1 MDSDAKASLLSRLG
15 SGSSSEPQ
23 AEESPKEPSEGEA
36 RRPTAKPGIK
46 TNMVAR
52 EVPLAV
58 TRVRAGKT
66 AGEGEL
72 FTDEASSVLVHETG
86 GVIQFSGTVARGQL
100 LLLANV
106 ESKREAVAQVK
117 RIYSQKSRWVELE
130 FAEPA
135 RRFWGMEFSAA
146 AALLPKAAEDAE
158 AAARILSEAGPDDPA
173 EPPALPTTD
182 EVEAFKQEV
191 KMLRGEPQPSRKP
204 LPATPPPEK
213 DFVPADFTAAELAD
227 LPKPS
232 LDFPA
237 IPLPKTKG
245 LFRAKGK
252 LAPGAKLRLAALVAA
267 LAATVAGGAW
277 FKNWGPW
284 SSAARKGSN
293 NAPAVGANV
302 TTSPTARREAPREA
316 SKFNTPN
323 ARNEASAV
331 SPSTGTKIDE
341 SPAQPVVSS
350 GSKSTARASV
360 KRTSPAALASAKAGV
375 RSSAESGSTPIEAT
389 AADGVV
395 VPPKLIKSVKAVA
408 SLEDVRDFETGNVVI
423 DAVVGTQ
430 GEVHL
435 ITVISGPPS
444 LRGPAVEAVRQY
456 RYEPATRNG
465 QPVPEHV
472 HITVRFRFES

>member
-1 MDSDAKASLLSRLG
+1 VDSDAKASLLARLG

-23 AEESPKEPSEGEA
+23 AEESLKEPSESEA
-36 RRPTAKPGIK
+36 RRSCAPGIK

-86 GVIQFSGTVARGQL
+86 GVIQFSGAVVRGQL

-146 AALLPKAAEDAE
+146 AALLPKAAEDAA
-158 AAARILSEAGPDDPA
+158 AAARILSEAGTDDA

-191 KMLRGEPQPSRKP
+191 KMLRGEPQASGKP
-204 LPATPPPEK
+204 LPPPPPLEK

-232 LDFPA
+232 LDFGA
-237 IPLPKTKG
+237 MPLPKTKG

-252 LAPGAKLRLAALVAA
+252 LAPGAKLRLAALVTA
-267 LAATVAGGAW
+267 LVVTVVGGAW
-277 FKNWGPW
+277 FKHWGPW
-284 SSAARKGSN
+284 NSAARKGSN

-323 ARNEASAV
+323 ARNEAPAV
-331 SPSTGTKIDE
+331 SPSTGTKINE
-341 SPAQPVVSS
+341 SPAQTVVSS

-360 KRTSPAALASAKAGV
+360 KRTSPAAVASAKAGV
-375 RSSAESGSTPIEAT
+375 RSPAQSGSTPIEAA

-444 LRGPAVEAVRQY
+444 LRGPAVEAVKQY